1 VSPARQRTSG
11 VMRLTKLVLTLLLLG
26 LAGQA
31 ACQEDDYGE
40 DDFGGGGGY
49 GEEEEE
55 EDPPPAPAGD
65 GAARELSSVADL
77 EAFMDDNDASVVGA
91 FLEKE
96 MPDPAAVMPE
106 DWDEDEDGTWEAPV
120 VTNPEL
126 AAFNSIASSLY
137 NYRFAFSAAPDVLAK
152 LKSKTGGLYLY
163 RSPKFLSAEHGDKPR
178 ERFPSTKLSESAVRN
193 WLNSKAQPLVG
204 LYSSSTKER
213 YSGATLVVFFNLD
226 FAKNAKG
233 VSYVLKRAR
242 KAAAKLK
249 GKLAVAVASSTD
261 LSYELGDY
269 GLPTDKPNTILMG
282 ISAGGQYYAP
292 ADGAAAFSGD
302 TMSEFARAFLAGE
315 LTPYEK
321 PEPEPAAGGGDED
334 LSDSDDDYGGGDEDD
349 EYKDEA

>member
-1 VSPARQRTSG
+1 VTCPVETR

-26 LAGQA
+26 LAGRA

-49 GEEEEE
+49 GDEEEE
-55 EDPPPAPAGD
+55 EDPPSAPAGD

-226 FAKNAKG
+226 FEKN
-233 VSYVLKRAR
+233 S
-242 KAAAKLK
+242 KAPP
-249 GKLAVAVASSTD
+249 GH
-261 LSYELGDY
+261 
-269 GLPTDKPNTILMG
+269 
-282 ISAGGQYYAP
+282 SA
-292 ADGAAAFSGD
+292 
-302 TMSEFARAFLAGE
+302 
-315 LTPYEK
+315 
-321 PEPEPAAGGGDED
+321 
-334 LSDSDDDYGGGDEDD
+334 
-349 EYKDEA
+349 